1 MFFIGRSQGKAV
13 FVDPESHLL
22 VLGPPRSGKTT
33 CLVVPN
39 LISHFGPAVVTSTK
53 TDVLDASRGPRGAM
67 GRLWIFDP
75 SGEVPRPLGVEQLR
89 WSYVDRASTLDRS
102 VVVAEQVVDSSLGI
116 QSGSGR
122 HWSERAK
129 AVLAPLLFAAS
140 KSHLEIA
147 DVVSWVDRREL
158 EEPSTILAAAGE
170 YRALEI
176 LSGVLATEAR
186 ELSAIFSTVSGALAS
201 YRSDASSAL
210 GVNTNFDPGRFLES
224 RDTIYIV
231 SPSSSQSVA
240 APVVVGL
247 IDGLREASYQMALA
261 GTTKRPNLALIL
273 DEMANIAPLGNLG
286 SILSEGASQGIRLM
300 GCLQDL
306 SQAESRWPASH
317 KGFLTM
323 FGTTVILP
331 GIGDVS
337 TLRTLSYLS
346 GTRSKTEVSLSGAA
360 GRGGGVRVRKSG
372 RSLHMREE
380 IQPVAALGDLA
391 SLAKGTAAVFEARTG
406 VSVVDLEPY
415 YLAREGRNLRGR

>member
-1 MFFIGRSQGKAV
+1 MFFVGRSQGNAV

-53 TDVLDASRGPRGAM
+53 MDVLDASRVARAAM

-75 SGEVPRPLGVEQLR
+75 SGEVPRPLGIEQLR

-116 QSGSGR
+116 QSGSAR

-158 EEPSTILAAAGE
+158 EEPSAILAAAGE

-176 LSGVLATEAR
+176 LRGVLATEAR
-186 ELSAIFSTVSGALAS
+186 ELSAIFSTVSGSLAS
-201 YRSDASSAL
+201 YRSEASSAL
-210 GVNTNFDPGRFLES
+210 GTNTNFDPRRFLQT

-231 SPSSSQSVA
+231 SPSSSQTVA

-247 IDGLREASYQMALA
+247 VDALREASYQMTLA
-261 GTTKRPNLALIL
+261 GTPRQSTLTLIL

-306 SQAESRWPASH
+306 SQAESRWPTSY

-323 FGTTVILP
+323 FGTTVILS

-337 TLRTLSYLS
+337 TLRTLSHLS

-360 GRGGGVRVRKSG
+360 NKGRGIRVRRSG
-372 RSLHMREE
+372 RSLNLRVQTQAVAE
-380 IQPVAALGDLA
+380 IADLS
-391 SLAKGTAAVFEARTG
+391 SLAKGTAAVFEARSG
-406 VSVVDLEPY
+406 ISVVDLEPY
-415 YLAREGRNLRGR
+415 YLGREGHGLGRR